1 MKLAYSITSSV
12 VFFIIATI
20 AFVTIKYAMRPLKAP
35 TSDGPNISDNSWM
48 VTAVYVFA
56 TLIAQIVANFVN
68 AKIICKDSSQNFG
81 LVFLYTII
89 PYFFILGTVMTLIII
104 FPAWLTPFS
113 NTIGY
118 ACVLLLGLSTTFNK
132 LLKTD
137 PSGNALL
144 TEICSDKA
152 LIINEMDQNNYADF
166 MKEMASTSTRGKSQ
180 TSMLKDNYLRVDQD
194 GDGKGG
200 PYNKLYGLVI
210 LKNLISEGLWYALAG
225 SLAISIANNVII
237 NIQCSYD
244 LKKIESMH
252 EDIKAQQERSYAES
266 NKKKPILY
274 TKHT

>member
-12 VFFIIATI
+12 VFFIIATF
-20 AFVTIKYAMRPLKAP
+20 AFVTIKYAMRPVKAP
-35 TSDGPNISDNSWM
+35 KPGEENVSDNSWM
-48 VTAVYVFA
+48 VTAAYVFV
-56 TLIAQIVANFVN
+56 TLIAQIVANFSN
-68 AKIICKDSSQNFG
+68 AKIICKGSSQSFG
-81 LVFLYTII
+81 LIFLYTII
-89 PYFFILGTVMTLIII
+89 PYFFILGTVMTLVII

-118 ACVLLLGLSTTFNK
+118 ACVLLLGLSTTFNN
-132 LLKTD
+132 LLATD
-137 PSGNALL
+137 GSGNALL

-152 LIINEMDQNNYADF
+152 LIINEMDQNNYSDF
-166 MKEMASTSTRGKSQ
+166 MKEMASSGNSSKPQ
-180 TSMLKDNYLRVDQD
+180 TSMLKKGYLTEDQD
-194 GDGKGG
+194 DNGNGG

-244 LKKIESMH
+244 MKEIESMH
-252 EDIKAQQERSYAES
+252 EDIKAQEERAYAES
-266 NKKKPILY
+266 IKKKPALY